1 MNKSKFVSFNNNL
14 NPKTNHIKLIDCGRT
29 NNITLKNS
37 NACMP
42 FIDLNENRQNF
53 VLKINKYTFYPII
66 HPDGM
71 IFSVQAATN
80 KDASVKFW

>member
-1 MNKSKFVSFNNNL
+1 
-14 NPKTNHIKLIDCGRT
+14 
-29 NNITLKNS
+29 
-37 NACMP
+37 MP